1 MFAILE
7 TGSKQY
13 KVAEG
18 DVLEVEL
25 LKEENISK
33 DNEVNFESVL
43 LVQGDDLHVG
53 QPFVTNANITAKI
66 LEKFKAPKII
76 VFKKKSKK
84 QYRRTKGHRQQ
95 LHKIQIEK
103 IEMKTKKAAAK
114 PKAKPA
120 EATKAENVEKKVE
133 TKVETKEKE

>member
-18 DVLEVEL
+18 DVLDVEL
-25 LKEENISK
+25 LNKEKISK
-33 DNEVNFESVL
+33 DNIVNLDSVL
-43 LVQGDDLHVG
+43 LVQDSDVHIG
-53 QPFVTNANITAKI
+53 QPYVEDAIIRAKI
-66 LEKFKAPKII
+66 LEQFKAPKII

-84 QYRRTKGHRQQ
+84 QYKRTRGHRQQ

-103 IEMKTKKAAAK
+103 IEMKAKAKKKAKAKTEAK
-114 PKAKPA
+114 PTA
-120 EATKAENVEKKVE
+120 EAVE
-133 TKVETKEKE
+133 EKE